1 MANKPGRRRFG
12 NIRQLPSGRYQ
23 VRYRGIDG
31 KLRSHAVTFARKTDA
46 DRALVLIEA
55 EITQGIWTD
64 PDRAKIKLADY
75 AGVWIAQRPG
85 LRPRTVEIYR
95 GLLRRHV
102 APYLGNV
109 PLGKI
114 DTPMIRDWR
123 ARLLHQGISVSET
136 AKAYR
141 FLRAVLM
148 TAADDRIIPRNP
160 CRVRGA
166 GEEKPEERPTLTV
179 RQVYELADRMPDD
192 RHRLLVL
199 VAAFASLRW
208 GEITALRRCDI
219 DIEAGTVTI
228 ARQHVQLDTGGVVL
242 SAPKS
247 RASFRTVAL
256 PAAILPAI
264 RAHLDRRVAQSPDSL
279 VFTGSRGGV
288 LRRSNFRRTVKWS
301 QTVDAI
307 GVPGLHFHDLRHTGN
322 SLAAA
327 TGASLRDLMD
337 RMGHDSA
344 RAALIYQHKT
354 AAAGRAIA
362 DALSI
367 QIESLEQSHGD
378 GTDIS

>member
-23 VRYRGIDG
+23 VRYRGLDG

-46 DRALVLIEA
+46 DRALPLIEA
-55 EITQGIWTD
+55 EITQGTWTD

-75 AGVWIAQRPG
+75 ADVWIAQRPG

-102 APYLGNV
+102 SPYLGNV

-166 GEEKPEERPTLTV
+166 GEEKPDERPTLTV
-179 RQVYELADRMPDD
+179 RQVYGLADRMPDD
-192 RHRLLVL
+192 RHGVLVL

-219 DIEAGTVTI
+219 DIEAGTVTVT
-228 ARQHVQLDTGGVVL
+228 RQHVQLDTGGVVV

-264 RAHLDRRVAQSPDSL
+264 RAHLDGCVGQSPDSL

-301 QTVDAI
+301 QAVDAI

-354 AAAGRAIA
+354 TAAGRAIA
-362 DALSI
+362 DALSA
-367 QIESLEQSHGD
+367 QIESLGQPHGEGAD
-378 GTDIS
+378 AS